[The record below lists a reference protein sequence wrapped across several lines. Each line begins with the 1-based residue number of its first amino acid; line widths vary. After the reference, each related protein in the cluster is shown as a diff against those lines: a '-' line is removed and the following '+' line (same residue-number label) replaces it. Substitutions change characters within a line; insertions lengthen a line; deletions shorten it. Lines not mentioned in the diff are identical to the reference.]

1 MRWLVLAFALVGAA
15 GSGFVGFVWRSEVDK
30 QSSPSIAQIRANIKK
45 NPAVRDS
52 YRHAIALDNATYF
65 LMAGAP
71 LGLIGAFLAVGRRG
85 ILAFLVLL
93 TAWAGPGVFLF
104 EILVNHS
111 EILSRWAIF
120 TAALVPAAIF
130 SLMIRPKKVIPE
142 DERAYAG
149 V

>member
-1 MRWLVLAFALVGAA
+1 MRWLVMVFALLGAG
-15 GSGFVGFVWRSEVDK
+15 GSGLIGFIWRGEVDK
-30 QSSPSIAQIRANIKK
+30 VSSPTMTQIRASSAN
-45 NPAVRDS
+45 NPLTRERYKEV
-52 YRHAIALDNATYF
+52 IALDNATYF

-71 LGLIGAFLAVGRRG
+71 FGLIGAFLAVSRRG

-93 TAWAGPGVFLF
+93 TAWVGPGVFLF
-104 EILVNHS
+104 DTLVNHS
-111 EILSRWAIF
+111 EVLSRWAIC
-120 TAALVPAAIF
+120 TSALIAAALF